1 MLNIY
6 LDIETIPDQRP
17 SAYEATLEATKA
29 NFKSPGD
36 LTKEQAAADLGISDK
51 DAIKYTS
58 KATMI
63 AQWEAEMREAKAPE
77 LAQAKH
83 RKTALNGGY
92 GQVRLIGIAAND
104 NPVSVLENAN
114 EATLLQQFNQW
125 ITEQLNGLPKNA
137 IHFIG
142 HNIEWDLRFLYH
154 RFVINRIAPAAH
166 LIHNRYSEHL
176 FDTMQAWA
184 GYGSHIKLDELCTI
198 LNIPTP
204 KDSLDGSQVWDYIQ
218 AGRVQEVADYCA
230 RDVAATREVYRR
242 LNFINA

>member
-1 MLNIY
+1 MLKIY

-29 NFKSPGD
+29 NFKAPGD

-63 AQWEAEMREAKAPE
+63 AQWEAEMRDTKAPE

-204 KDSLDGSQVWDYIQ
+204 KDSLDGSQVWDAIQ
-218 AGRVQEVADYCA
+218 AGRVQEVVDYCA

>member
-1 MLNIY
+1 MLKIY

-29 NFKSPGD
+29 NF
-36 LTKEQAAADLGISDK
+36 
-51 DAIKYTS
+51 
-58 KATMI
+58 
-63 AQWEAEMREAKAPE
+63 KAPE

-104 NPVSVLENAN
+104 NPVRVLESAN
-114 EATLLQQFNQW
+114 EPSLLRQFNLL
-125 ITEQLNGLPKNA
+125 IRGYLGNLPKNA

-154 RFVINRIAPAAH
+154 RFVINRIPPAAH

-184 GYGSHIKLDELCTI
+184 GYGNRISLNELCQI

-204 KDSLDGSQVWDYIQ
+204 KDSLDGSQVWDFIQ

>member
-29 NFKSPGD
+29 HFKAPSD

-58 KATMI
+58 KAAMI

-92 GQVRLIGIAAND
+92 GQVRMIGIAAN
-104 NPVSVLENAN
+104 NGEVRVLENAD
-114 EATLLQQFNQW
+114 EPILLRQFNLW
-125 ITEQLNGLPKNA
+125 ISVHLDNLPKNT
-137 IHFIG
+137 IRFIG

-154 RFVINRIAPAAH
+154 RFVINRIPPAAR

-184 GYGSHIKLDELCTI
+184 GYGNKISLHELCQI

-218 AGRVQEVADYCA
+218 AGRAQEVADYCA

-242 LNFINA
+242 LNFIDA